1 MKYAHFDYAG
11 RPARIVLDDHDIPES
26 CEVYDPQQRALVR
39 DDTLTLDVRD
49 AYDSRLI
56 SPEEFAALLA
66 KVQQRS

>member
-11 RPARIVLDDHDIPES
+11 RPARITLDDHDIPES
-26 CEVYDPQQRALVR
+26 CEVYDPHQRTLVR

-56 SPEEFAALLA
+56 SPEEFATLLA
-66 KVQQRS
+66 KLQRRA

>member
-26 CEVYDPQQRALVR
+26 CEVYDPHQRKLVR
-39 DDTLTLDVRD
+39 DDTLTLDVMD
-49 AYDSRLI
+49 AYESRMI
-56 SPEEFAALLA
+56 SGDEFTALLA